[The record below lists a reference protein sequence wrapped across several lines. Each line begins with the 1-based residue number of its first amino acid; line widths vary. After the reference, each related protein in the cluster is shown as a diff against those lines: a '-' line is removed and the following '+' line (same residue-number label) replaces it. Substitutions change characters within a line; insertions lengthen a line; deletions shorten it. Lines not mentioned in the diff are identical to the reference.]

1 LMLAYALFGIGL
13 GMINPAITNN
23 AVSGMPL
30 AQAGVASA
38 IASTSRQVGTALGV
52 ALAGAIVSTG
62 SARGMSFTQA
72 THPIWWM
79 MTVGFVIVLLLGWV
93 TTTGWA
99 LRSTSKV
106 ASLFPS
112 AEVTAAK

>member
-1 LMLAYALFGIGL
+1 MLAYALFGIGM
-13 GMINPAITNN
+13 GMINPTITNN

-62 SARGMSFTQA
+62 RARGMSFTQA

-79 MTVGFVIVLLLGWV
+79 MTACCVIVLLFGWV

-106 ASLFPS
+106 ASLFPT
-112 AEVTAAK
+112 AEVTPAK